1 MARDYYDVLGVSRDS
16 DAQALKK
23 AFRAKAKEL
32 HPDKNPD
39 NPKAEEQFK
48 ELNEAYAVLSDEGK
62 RKQYDAFGHQ
72 RFHEKYS
79 AEDIFRGTDFSSAFE
94 GTGFG
99 ADILEA
105 LFGGRGGGRGGFG
118 GFGGAG
124 FGGQRRGPQKGQDL
138 EVEVEVAFAEAALG
152 GERRLRIMRS
162 DGPRELTV
170 RVPAG
175 IEEGGKVRV
184 RSEGNPSPSG
194 GPAGDLILRL
204 KVAAHPSLT
213 RDGADL
219 HANVHLPLSTFVLG
233 GTAIVPTLDGDKK
246 IRVKPGT
253 QSGAQQRLSGLGA
266 VRRDPERGTTGD
278 RGDLFAHLIPTIPSE
293 VDDRTRALFEQLR
306 DLGS

>member
-1 MARDYYDVLGVSRDS
+1 MARDYYDVLGVARDS

-23 AFRAKAKEL
+23 AFRARAKEL

-48 ELNEAYAVLSDEGK
+48 ELNEAYAVLSDESK

-72 RFHEKYS
+72 RFHEKFS
-79 AEDIFRGTDFSSAFE
+79 SEDIFRGTDFSSAFE

-99 ADILEA
+99 SDILDA
-105 LFGGRGGGRGGFG
+105 LFGGRGGGRGGV
-118 GFGGAG
+118 GGAG
-124 FGGQRRGPQKGQDL
+124 FGGGQRRGPQKGQDI
-138 EVEVEVAFAEAALG
+138 EREVEVAFAEAALG

-175 IEEGGKVRV
+175 IEDGGKIRV

-194 GPAGDLILRL
+194 GPAGDLMLRL

-213 RDGADL
+213 REGGDL
-219 HANVHLPLSTFVLG
+219 HANILLPLSTLVLG
-233 GTAIVPTLDGDKK
+233 GTAMVPTLDGDKK

-253 QSGAQQRLSGLGA
+253 ASGAQQRLSGLGA
-266 VRRDPERGTTGD
+266 VRRDPERGATGE
-278 RGDLFAHLIPTIPSE
+278 RGDLYAHLIPAIPVE
-293 VDDRTRALFEQLR
+293 LEDRTRALFEQLR
-306 DLGS
+306 ELGG